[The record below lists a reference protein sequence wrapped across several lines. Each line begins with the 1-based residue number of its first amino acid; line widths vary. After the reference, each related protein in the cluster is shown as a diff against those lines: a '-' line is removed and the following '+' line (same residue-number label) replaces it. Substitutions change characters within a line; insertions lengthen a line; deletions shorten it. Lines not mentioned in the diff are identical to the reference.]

1 MERRTIRDA
10 SSDPVPFSGQWALTD
25 PLAEAR
31 GVPRRTLNGAVL
43 GAMDWMPRAWTDARL
58 AVPDDRAAAA
68 RRAIERRRAMQA
80 LLASQHDPHDGVPA
94 CFGAGAVIT
103 FESSGRET
111 GQTSRTLT

>member
-68 RRAIERRRAMQA
+68 RRAVVGGGPCRRCSRRSTIPTMASPLVSA
-80 LLASQHDPHDGVPA
+80 LGP
-94 CFGAGAVIT
+94 
-103 FESSGRET
+103 
-111 GQTSRTLT
+111 